1 MGLERQG
8 GVGTRESVKQFADAM
23 EKVLARNDHKDGWEK
38 CTNLY
43 LIQRMIEEASEV
55 LQRLDAGELGDMAEE
70 AIDVANFAMMIY
82 DNNADHID
90 KEG

>member
-1 MGLERQG
+1 M
-8 GVGTRESVKQFADAM
+8 RESVKQFAEAM
-23 EKVLARNDHKDGWEK
+23 EKVLARNDHKEGWEE

-55 LQRLDAGELGDMAEE
+55 LQMLDAGELGDMAEE

-82 DNNADHID
+82 DNNMDHIA
-90 KEG
+90 KEHRDV

>member
-1 MGLERQG
+1 
-8 GVGTRESVKQFADAM
+8 M
-23 EKVLARNDHKDGWEK
+23 EKVLARNDHKDGWGE